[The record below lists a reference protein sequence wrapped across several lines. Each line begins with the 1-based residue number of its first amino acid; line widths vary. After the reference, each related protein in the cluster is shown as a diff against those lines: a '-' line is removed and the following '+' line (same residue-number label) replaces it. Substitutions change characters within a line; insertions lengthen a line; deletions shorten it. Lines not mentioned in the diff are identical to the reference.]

1 MLVSAKHQHE
11 SAIEKKNSSKKEIN
25 SKTIPTPFPI
35 MSQLL
40 LLRKYLHVNLKSF
53 VGQGVLFSGVKDCC
67 PCGFLSQGILTAHGH
82 CYRLDPC
89 CWSYSSAET
98 QIESVVLEAWFR
110 VSLYWAAAKHH
121 LLFAPRLLL
130 PYLLLFPLFPYYSL
144 LTAFPFFSFSSLP
157 FPSFIPAMGIR
168 GNEIKI
174 LGDKGERSDWD
185 SLNKDDNFRESSSVS
200 TLISRRDG
208 ARVLP
213 GEKA

>member
-1 MLVSAKHQHE
+1 
-11 SAIEKKNSSKKEIN
+11 
-25 SKTIPTPFPI
+25 

-67 PCGFLSQGILTAHGH
+67 PWSFLSHRILTAHGH
-82 CYRLDPC
+82 CYRLVPC

-110 VSLYWAAAKHH
+110 VSLYYAAAKHQ
-121 LLFAPRLLL
+121 LLFAPHLLL
-130 PYLLLFPLFPYYSL
+130 PCLLLFPLFPYYSL
-144 LTAFPFFSFSSLP
+144 LTAFPFISVSSLP

-185 SLNKDDNFRESSSVS
+185 FLNKNDNFRESSSVS
-200 TLISRRDG
+200 TLISQRDG